1 MLIVE
6 EALERVLGFFEPLDV
21 EERPLIETRGQ
32 VLAEDVVSRFDIP
45 PLDNSAMDGYAV
57 QAASVAGA
65 SEPRPVSLTVIGSV
79 AAGQM
84 PDRQVGPGTAIRIMT
99 GAPVPAGADAVV
111 PFEDT
116 SEGAHNGTGGALSR
130 ISIYTEVERNTNV
143 RPAGQDVRSGER
155 ILARGIVL
163 RSAEVGVLA
172 SLGYEV
178 VEVIRRPTVAILAT
192 GDELVEPGAALAPG
206 QIFNSNSSSV
216 ASEVARAGGKARVL
230 GIARD
235 DIDALNAKIEQGLDS
250 DLLITTAGVSKGDY
264 DIVKDVLAERGKI
277 EFWSVRMR
285 PAKPIAFG
293 MLQGPGSRRVPL
305 LGLPGNPVSA
315 MVAFEQLGR
324 PAILKMLGKTALR
337 RPTVEAV
344 LEDPIENTDGRRVY
358 ARSTVTNR
366 DGKYY
371 ARLTGH
377 QSSNLL
383 TSMARANGLAICPED
398 VALKKVGEVVTVQ
411 MIDWPEVVF

>member
-1 MLIVE
+1 
-6 EALERVLGFFEPLDV
+6 
-21 EERPLIETRGQ
+21 
-32 VLAEDVVSRFDIP
+32 
-45 PLDNSAMDGYAV
+45 
-57 QAASVAGA
+57 
-65 SEPRPVSLTVIGSV
+65 
-79 AAGQM
+79 
-84 PDRQVGPGTAIRIMT
+84 MT

-116 SEGAHNGTGGALSR
+116 SEGADNGTGGALSR

-398 VALKKVGEVVTVQ
+398 IALKKVGEVVTVQ